1 MKSQCT
7 RARSTRPQHEC
18 HDYNEDFA
26 AQEEGQIERQK
37 KRCVSEDEETKEK
50 GMTDRSKGGRNF
62 LLLI

>member
-1 MKSQCT
+1 V
-7 RARSTRPQHEC
+7 
-18 HDYNEDFA
+18 